1 MKRLILILPLLILG
15 CEEPQIAGGL
25 LPKSQPPV
33 ASPAPDLVRAS
44 GDARGL
50 ADDTR
55 AAAGQ
60 QSVVLA
66 NPAASPVRD
75 LIVPLIA
82 RIVGNMDVLT
92 GTVLPKIDVSAKA
105 VDAMSAQYTALRGF
119 YDTALVQNA
128 AKDKELKAKDEI
140 IAAKEKELER
150 ERESGL
156 RSARIWLGIGA
167 AALFAAGGALLFFG
181 VTGGNRTMLA
191 GGGTCLFLAGAS
203 VAFAIWLF
211 EFAIACGIVICVVI
225 VGLGI
230 WAGKALLDKIRQ
242 QREQV
247 ELQEVTKAELA
258 KVAPASVE
266 KIFGQGKEVLQHLSA
281 DTIAAVDKIRTQ
293 ATIWR
298 APSRETDVAGS
309 SVS

>member
-75 LIVPLIA
+75 LFAPLIA

-119 YDTALVQNA
+119 YDTALAQNE

-140 IAAKEKELER
+140 IAAKDKELER

-203 VAFAIWLF
+203 VAFAIWLV
-211 EFAIACGIVICVVI
+211 EFALACGIVICVVI

-266 KIFGQGKEVLQHLSA
+266 KIFGQGKEVLQHLSP
-281 DTIAAVDKIRTQ
+281 DTIAVVNKIRP
-293 ATIWR
+293 TIWK